1 MSMRWRLLGAFIL
14 VILIA
19 LGTVWVVAR
28 YTTEQEVQTFLG
40 HGGQI
45 GLENLADNLE
55 SYYTENGS
63 WEGVTTGSQGGQG
76 RGSGQRGNTTS
87 ALSGDHILTNS
98 DGIVLVSPD
107 NGDIGSTLSDATLS
121 NGIALEVSGEIVGYL
136 IPEGGVPE
144 LPDNFE
150 ELLIERVNR
159 ASLLAALISGGI
171 AIVLALLLSTLILR
185 PVRALTQAAQKMSE
199 GDLSQRV
206 KVKGGGEISALG
218 GNFNQMAHS
227 LQEAEFRRT
236 ALTADIA
243 HELRN
248 PLAIQ
253 RAHLE
258 GMQDGILPTN
268 PENLGLLAEQNQ
280 QLTHLVEDLRM
291 LALAEA
297 GELGLN
303 KRMVD
308 LNSLCQE
315 TIQRFDPQANQKKIK
330 IFGDCGAGSLHAIA
344 DKERLQQIF
353 DNLMQNALRYT
364 PEEGWIRLSLREEG
378 KHAVFR
384 FHNNGPKIDKD
395 ALPHLFERF
404 FRADKARDRASGG
417 TGLGLAIAR
426 QLAEAHGGQLTA
438 ENHPSE
444 GVVFKLVLPL

>member
-1 MSMRWRLLGAFIL
+1 MSMRWRLLGSFVL

-45 GLENLADNLE
+45 GLENLTENLI
-55 SYYTENGS
+55 SYYSENQT
-63 WEGVTTGSQGGQG
+63 WAGVESEFRTSQG
-76 RGSGQRGNTTS
+76 RGQGPRSGTN
-87 ALSGDHILTNS
+87 ALGGDHLLADVN
-98 DGIVLVSPD
+98 GIVLISPD
-107 NGDIGSTLSDATLS
+107 STEVGERLDAELIS
-121 NGIALEVSGEIVGYL
+121 SAIPLEDSGEIVGYL

-150 ELLIERVNR
+150 ELLIDRVNR

-171 AIVLALLLSTLILR
+171 AIILALVLSTIILR
-185 PVRALTQAAQKMSE
+185 PIGALTRAAQKMSE

-206 KVKGGGEISALG
+206 KIKDGGELGVLG

-227 LQEAEFRRT
+227 LQDAESRRT

-268 PENLGLLAEQNQ
+268 QENLRLIAQQNQ

-308 LNSLCQE
+308 LAELCHE
-315 TIQRFDPQANQKKIK
+315 TIHRFEPQVNQKNIK
-330 IFGDCGAGSLHAIA
+330 IFSDCGNKPLYAVA
-344 DKERLQQIF
+344 DKERLQQIY
-353 DNLMQNALRYT
+353 DNLMQNALRYA
-364 PEEGWIRLSLREEG
+364 PEEGWIKLSLQQQG
-378 KHAVFR
+378 KQAIFT
-384 FHNNGPKIDKD
+384 FHNNGPKIDET

-444 GVVFKLVLPL
+444 GVVFKLTLPI

>member
-1 MSMRWRLLGAFIL
+1 MSMRWRLLGSFVL

-40 HGGQI
+40 HGGQV
-45 GLENLADNLE
+45 GLENLADSLV
-55 SYYTENGS
+55 SYYSDNQT
-63 WEGVTTGSQGGQG
+63 WEGIESEFRASQG
-76 RGSGQRGNTTS
+76 RGQGPRSGTN
-87 ALSGDHILTNS
+87 ALGGDHILTDA
-98 DGIVLVSPD
+98 DGIVLISPD
-107 NGDIGSTLSDATLS
+107 STEVGAQLLEEQLGSAIS
-121 NGIALEVSGEIVGYL
+121 LEESGEVVGYL

-171 AIVLALLLSTLILR
+171 AIILALVLSTLILR
-185 PVRALTQAAQKMSE
+185 PIRALSQAAQKMSE
-199 GDLSQRV
+199 GDLTQRV
-206 KVKGGGEISALG
+206 RIKGSGEIGALG

-227 LQEAEFRRT
+227 LQDAEFRRM

-258 GMQDGILPTN
+258 AMQDGILPTN
-268 PENLGLLAEQNQ
+268 QENLTLIADQNQ

-303 KRMVD
+303 KRVVD
-308 LNSLCQE
+308 LTELCQE
-315 TIQRFDPQANQKKIK
+315 TLQRFEPQANQKKIK
-330 IFGDCGAGSLHAIA
+330 IFVDCGTESLHAVA
-344 DKERLQQIF
+344 DKERLQQIH
-353 DNLMQNALRYT
+353 DNLMQNAIRYT
-364 PEEGWIRLSLREEG
+364 PEDGWIKLSLREEG
-378 KHAVFR
+378 NQAVFK
-384 FHNNGPKIDKD
+384 FHNNGPKIGED
-395 ALPHLFERF
+395 ALAHLFERF

-426 QLAEAHGGQLTA
+426 QLAEAHGGKLTV
-438 ENHPSE
+438 ENHPST
-444 GVVFKLVLPL
+444 GVIFKLVLPL